1 MPLHLKVSPS
11 FALKGIREG
20 TVGRQCGL
28 KGEFFLKLRDSRAYL
43 YAIRNEQWAT
53 LMIQERDRQKQTHI
67 MAGAKPRNQPLVRT
81 GPCHHS
87 SWRAGRVQV

>member
-20 TVGRQCGL
+20 TVGRQRGL
-28 KGEFFLKLRDSRAYL
+28 KGEFFFKLRDSRACL

-53 LMIQERDRQKQTHI
+53 LMIQERDRQRQTHI
-67 MAGAKPRNQPLVRT
+67 MAGAKPRNQPLVHT